1 MTWCTWGNVCIMFN
15 DLHECHV
22 LYGKHKIVEFLMVT
36 LFVFRCCNNVHSN
49 MMIVY
54 YADIA
59 IPIIQKC
66 IYCGNNTPPLNVIC
80 ATVTTHSD
88 K

>member
-15 DLHECHV
+15 DLYECHI
-22 LYGKHKIVEFLMVT
+22 LYGKHEIVEFLVT
-36 LFVFRCCNNVHSN
+36 LFVFRCCNNVHSS
-49 MMIVY
+49 VY

-59 IPIIQKC
+59 IPIILFT
-66 IYCGNNTPPLNVIC
+66 GNNTPPLNIIC